1 MRRLLVVAMLALVGC
16 ASRGDTGA
24 FGGGGSNA
32 GGGGGGSID
41 DDQETGDAAPVI
53 ENVTATFTTYD
64 SWVIEFLVDFDYP
77 EDITDGVV
85 AVGIQEGAND
95 WQRFDLVVGTT
106 DARLNDGLI
115 QFAFDQVDR
124 SKRYNYEIELY
135 APDDGPGSDIWEG
148 TVEPAVR

>member
-1 MRRLLVVAMLALVGC
+1 MRRLFLAAMVALSGC
-16 ASRGDTGA
+16 AAKGDTGG

-32 GGGGGGSID
+32 GGGGGTVD
-41 DDQETGDAAPVI
+41 DDEETGAAAPVI

-77 EDITDGVV
+77 GDITDGLM
-85 AVGIQEGAND
+85 AVGIQESGD
-95 WQRFDLVVGTT
+95 EWQRFDLVVGTT

-124 SKRYNYEIELY
+124 SQRYNYELELV
-135 APDDGPGSDIWEG
+135 APNDGPGSDVWQG
-148 TVEPAVR
+148 TVEAAVR

>member
-1 MRRLLVVAMLALVGC
+1 MRRLLMVAMLALVGC
-16 ASRGDTGA
+16 AGKGDTGG

-32 GGGGGGSID
+32 GGGGTED
-41 DDQETGDAAPVI
+41 DGQETGEAAPVI

-64 SWVIEFLVDFDYP
+64 SWVIAFLVDYDYP
-77 EDITDGVV
+77 DDITDGTV
-85 AVGIQEGAND
+85 AVGIQEGDND
-95 WQRFDLVVGTT
+95 WQRFELVVGTT
-106 DARLNDGLI
+106 DARINDGLI

>member
-1 MRRLLVVAMLALVGC
+1 MRRLFLVAMLALVGC
-16 ASRGDTGA
+16 AAKGDTGG

-32 GGGGGGSID
+32 GGGGTEND
-41 DDQETGDAAPVI
+41 EEETGEAAPVI

-64 SWVIEFLVDFDYP
+64 SWVIEFLIDFDYP
-77 EDITDGVV
+77 SDITDGSVE
-85 AVGIQEGAND
+85 VGIQESGDD
-95 WQRFDLVVGTT
+95 WQRFSLVVGTT

-124 SKRYNYEIELY
+124 SERYNYEIELY
-135 APDDGPGSDIWEG
+135 APDGGPGSDLWQG